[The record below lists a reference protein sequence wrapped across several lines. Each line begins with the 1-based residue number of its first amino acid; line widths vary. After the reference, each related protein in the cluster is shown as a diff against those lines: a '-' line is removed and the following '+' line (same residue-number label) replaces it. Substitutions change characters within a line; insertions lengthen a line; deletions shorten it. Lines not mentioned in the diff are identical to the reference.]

1 MFLFAQEVTDMLSQ
15 PWPWYVSGALIVLI
29 MQLLVFNG
37 KSFGVSAS
45 MRAACS
51 AMGAGK
57 SVSFFD
63 FDWKGSQGW
72 NMLFI
77 TGAAIG
83 GFISMQF
90 LSGDEAMDLGSKTME
105 YVKSIGFSEPEVADN
120 GKTMLLPKEYNDPN
134 FVFSAKGLF
143 ILIFG
148 GFLIGFGARYAGGC
162 TSGHA
167 ISGLSQLQIP
177 SLIAVIGFFIGGL
190 TMTYFILPLLFGA

>member
-15 PWPWYVSGALIVLI
+15 PWPWYVSGALIVLV

-90 LSGDEAMDLGSKTME
+90 LSGDEPMELGAKTIE
-105 YVKSIGFSEPEVADN
+105 YVESIGFSAPTATN
-120 GKTMLLPKEYNDPN
+120 GKTDLLPQEINDPN

-148 GFLIGFGARYAGGC
+148 GLLIGFGARYAGGC

>member
-1 MFLFAQEVTDMLSQ
+1 MFLFAQEVTDILSQ
-15 PWPWYVSGALIVLI
+15 PWPWYVAGAMIVLV

-57 SVSFFD
+57 SVSFFN

-90 LSGDEAMDLGSKTME
+90 LSGSEPMELGAKTIE
-105 YVKSIGFSEPEVADN
+105 YVENIGFSAPSVTN
-120 GKTMLLPKEYNDPN
+120 GKTDLLPQEISDPN